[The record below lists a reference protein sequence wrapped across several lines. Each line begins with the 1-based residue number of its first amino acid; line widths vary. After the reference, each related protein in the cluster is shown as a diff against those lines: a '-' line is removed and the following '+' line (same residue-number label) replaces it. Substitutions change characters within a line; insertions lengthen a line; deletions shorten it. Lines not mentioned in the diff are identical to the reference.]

1 MQDAQ
6 LAQLER
12 KVEQLR
18 KVELV
23 VGALYEELCGEG
35 HTDEAEAIFVALVRS
50 GLRSPPRRSALM
62 RLGSHSYLCCNQSI
76 SMLRK
81 VGGLPAANGREGDDK

>member
-18 KVELV
+18 KILPVL
-23 VGALYEELCGEG
+23 GALYEELCEEG
-35 HTDEAEAIFVALVRS
+35 HTDEAEAIFVALVR
-50 GLRSPPRRSALM
+50 LRAALVAEGQH
-62 RLGSHSYLCCNQSI
+62 LD
-76 SMLRK
+76 
-81 VGGLPAANGREGDDK
+81 AAR

>member
-35 HTDEAEAIFVALVRS
+35 HTDEAEAIFVALVRV
-50 GLRSPPRRSALM
+50 RAALAAEEE
-62 RLGSHSYLCCNQSI
+62 RLD
-76 SMLRK
+76 
-81 VGGLPAANGREGDDK
+81 AAR